1 MIALITVIFLPL
13 ILMTALVAL
22 IFCEITSHVGARI
35 YKGRKSAKAP
45 TGGLITAMFVLFI
58 AGLGMLI
65 YSGM

>member
-1 MIALITVIFLPL
+1 MITLIALIFLISL
-13 ILMTALVAL
+13 AWY
-22 IFCEITSHVGARI
+22 ARI
-35 YKGRKSAKAP
+35 YKRRKTKEAP